1 MPKDLQ
7 PIKFNIRKK
16 KRITKVETLKKTC
29 VFFFFFK

>member
-16 KRITKVETLKKTC
+16 KYNKSRDVKKDLC
-29 VFFFFFK
+29 LFLLF